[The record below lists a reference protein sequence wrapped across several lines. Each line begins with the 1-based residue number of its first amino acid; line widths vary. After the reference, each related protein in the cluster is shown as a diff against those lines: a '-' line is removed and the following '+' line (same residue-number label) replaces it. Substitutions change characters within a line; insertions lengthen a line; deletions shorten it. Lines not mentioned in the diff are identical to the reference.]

1 MRPLGG
7 LVVAALLLVPG
18 PASAQTPGQTGA
30 VPGRFFIDVNFL
42 GTAFSVADE
51 RQFQN
56 SFIQSGEV
64 TTFKVTYPKP
74 TDARVFPLLDVGGG
88 WMLNRHFGFGAQFSQ
103 AVYDDPAGLEATVPH
118 PFYLQ
123 AAATAKGAS
132 DPLRRTENSLHLFIT
147 ATALRTDRSEWRF
160 SGGPSII
167 SLSAEMVSEI
177 LYIQTATPE
186 SQQNTVT
193 ITGAATQTADGMT
206 VGFHIASDFAYDITR
221 AIAITGGVR
230 ASKGTVTINRE
241 PLTKIPQDI
250 RVGGWRIFLGLRFR
264 FGTLDSQ

>member
-7 LVVAALLLVPG
+7 FVVAALLIVAP
-18 PASAQTPGQTGA
+18 PASAQTTQTDA
-30 VPGRFFIDVNFL
+30 QRGRFFIDVNFL
-42 GTAFSVADE
+42 GSAFSVADE

-88 WMLNRHFGFGAQFSQ
+88 WMLNRRFGFGAQFSQ

-167 SLSAEMVSEI
+167 SL
-177 LYIQTATPE
+177 
-186 SQQNTVT
+186 
-193 ITGAATQTADGMT
+193 
-206 VGFHIASDFAYDITR
+206 
-221 AIAITGGVR
+221 
-230 ASKGTVTINRE
+230 
-241 PLTKIPQDI
+241 
-250 RVGGWRIFLGLRFR
+250 
-264 FGTLDSQ
+264 